1 MGLIKAVSG
10 AIGGAFGDQWLEAI
24 EADNMTDRTIMAK
37 GVAVRADDRRSS
49 NTRGTAGVISN
60 GSMIHVYPNQMMMLV
75 ENGKIIDY
83 TAEPGAYKV
92 DNSSSPSLF
101 NGQFGDALK
110 DTWDRFKY
118 GGTTPH
124 KQEAIFINLQELRD
138 IKFGTKNPIQYFD
151 NFYNSELFVR
161 CFGNYSIKVVDP
173 ILFYVEVANKSK
185 QRQEVDELG
194 EQFSSE
200 FMTALST
207 SINKMSA
214 DGFRISHLTS
224 RTQELADYMS
234 DALDKTWEENRGF
247 EVKAVGINGI
257 SYSEE
262 SQELINMRNQGAM
275 LGDPTIREAYVQG
288 SIARGMEAAGSN
300 EGGAGQAFL
309 GMGIGLNGAGGF
321 TNSASEFNRAQ
332 LEAQQAAEQAK
343 RNSDNNTAGNSQ
355 EVEKENVENSDGQF
369 DLNFCP
375 NCGKNLP
382 KPNPNFCP
390 NCGNKLK

>member
-1 MGLIKAVSG
+1 MGLIKAISG

-37 GVAVRADDRRSS
+37 GVAVRAGDRRSS
-49 NTRGTAGVISN
+49 NTRGTEGVISN

-83 TAEPGAYKV
+83 TAEPGAYRV

-101 NGQFGDALK
+101 NGQFGDSLK

-124 KQEAIFINLQELRD
+124 KQEAVFINLQELRD

-173 ILFYVEVANKSK
+173 ILFYVEVADKSR
-185 QRQEVDELG
+185 QRQDVDELG

-309 GMGIGLNGAGGF
+309 GMGIGLNSAGGF

-343 RNSDNNTAGNSQ
+343 QSNNTAVNTQDIEQ
-355 EVEKENVENSDGQF
+355 EITENSDGKF

-390 NCGNKLK
+390 NCGGKLK

>member
-1 MGLIKAVSG
+1 MGLIRAVSG
-10 AIGGAFGDQWLEAI
+10 AIGSAFGDQWLEAI

-37 GVAVRADDRRSS
+37 GVAVRAGDRRSS
-49 NTRGTAGVISN
+49 NTRGTNGVISN

-83 TAEPGAYKV
+83 TAEPGAYRV

-124 KQEAIFINLQELRD
+124 KQEAVFINLQELRD

-173 ILFYVEVANKSK
+173 ILFYVEVSDKSK
-185 QRQEVDELG
+185 QRQTLDELG

-200 FMTALST
+200 FLTALST

-234 DALDKTWEENRGF
+234 NALDKAWEENRGF
-247 EVKAVGINGI
+247 GVKAVGINGI
-257 SYSEE
+257 SYSED
-262 SQELINMRNQGAM
+262 SQELINMRNKGAI
-275 LGDPTIREAYVQG
+275 LGDPTIRESYVQG

-309 GMGIGLNGAGGF
+309 GMGIGLNSAGGF

-332 LEAQQAAEQAK
+332 LEAQQEAEQTK
-343 RNSDNNTAGNSQ
+343 QGGNNTAVNSKEIEQ
-355 EVEKENVENSDGQF
+355 EIEENSDGQF
-369 DLNFCP
+369 NLNFCP

-390 NCGNKLK
+390 NCGEKLK

>member
-1 MGLIKAVSG
+1 MGLIKAISG

-37 GVAVRADDRRSS
+37 GVAVKAGDRRSS
-49 NTRGTAGVISN
+49 NTRGTEGVISN

-83 TAEPGAYKV
+83 TAEPGAYRV

-101 NGQFGDALK
+101 NGQFGDSLK

-124 KQEAIFINLQELRD
+124 KQEAVFINLQELRD

-173 ILFYVEVANKSK
+173 ILFYVEVADKSR
-185 QRQEVDELG
+185 QRQDVDELG

-309 GMGIGLNGAGGF
+309 GMGIGLNSAGGF

-343 RNSDNNTAGNSQ
+343 QSNNTAVNTQDIEQ
-355 EVEKENVENSDGQF
+355 EITENSDGQF

-390 NCGNKLK
+390 NCGGKLK

>member
-1 MGLIKAVSG
+1 M
-10 AIGGAFGDQWLEAI
+10 
-24 EADNMTDRTIMAK
+24 
-37 GVAVRADDRRSS
+37 
-49 NTRGTAGVISN
+49 
-60 GSMIHVYPNQMMMLV
+60 
-75 ENGKIIDY
+75 
-83 TAEPGAYKV
+83 
-92 DNSSSPSLF
+92 
-101 NGQFGDALK
+101 K

-124 KQEAIFINLQELRD
+124 KQEAVFINLQELRD

-173 ILFYVEVANKSK
+173 ILFYVEVADKSR
-185 QRQEVDELG
+185 QRQDVDELG

-309 GMGIGLNGAGGF
+309 GMGIGLNSAGGF

-343 RNSDNNTAGNSQ
+343 QSNNTAVNTQDIEQ
-355 EVEKENVENSDGQF
+355 EITENSDGQF

-390 NCGNKLK
+390 NCGGKLK

>member
-1 MGLIKAVSG
+1 MGLIKAISG

-37 GVAVRADDRRSS
+37 GVAVRAGDRRSS
-49 NTRGTAGVISN
+49 NTRGTEGVISN

-83 TAEPGAYKV
+83 TAEPGAYRV

-101 NGQFGDALK
+101 NGQFEDSLK

-124 KQEAIFINLQELRD
+124 KQEAVFINLQELRD

-173 ILFYVEVANKSK
+173 ILFYVEVADKSR
-185 QRQEVDELG
+185 QRQDVDELG

-309 GMGIGLNGAGGF
+309 GMGIGLNSAGGF

-343 RNSDNNTAGNSQ
+343 QSNNTAVNTQDIEQ
-355 EVEKENVENSDGQF
+355 EITENSDGQF

-390 NCGNKLK
+390 NCGGKLK

>member
-1 MGLIKAVSG
+1 MGLIKAISG

-37 GVAVRADDRRSS
+37 GVAVRASDRRSS
-49 NTRGTAGVISN
+49 NTRGTEGVISN

-83 TAEPGAYKV
+83 TAEPGAYRV

-101 NGQFGDALK
+101 NGQFGDSLK

-124 KQEAIFINLQELRD
+124 KQEAVFINLQELRD

-173 ILFYVEVANKSK
+173 ILFYVEVADKSR
-185 QRQEVDELG
+185 QRQDVDELG

-257 SYSEE
+257 SYGEE

-309 GMGIGLNGAGGF
+309 GMGIGLNSAGGF

-343 RNSDNNTAGNSQ
+343 QSNNTAVNTQDIEQ
-355 EVEKENVENSDGQF
+355 EITENSDGQF

-390 NCGNKLK
+390 NCGGKLK

>member
-1 MGLIKAVSG
+1 MGLIKAISG

-37 GVAVRADDRRSS
+37 GVAVRAGDRRSS
-49 NTRGTAGVISN
+49 NTRGTEGVISN

-83 TAEPGAYKV
+83 TAEPGAYRV

-101 NGQFGDALK
+101 NGQFGDSLK

-124 KQEAIFINLQELRD
+124 KQEAVFINLQELRD

-173 ILFYVEVANKSK
+173 ILFYVEVADKSR
-185 QRQEVDELG
+185 QRQDVDELG

-309 GMGIGLNGAGGF
+309 GMGIGLNSAGGF

-343 RNSDNNTAGNSQ
+343 QSNNTAVNTQDIEQ
-355 EVEKENVENSDGQF
+355 EITENSDGQF

-390 NCGNKLK
+390 NCGGKLK

>member
-37 GVAVRADDRRSS
+37 GIAVRAGDRRSS
-49 NTRGTAGVISN
+49 NTRGTEGIISN

-83 TAEPGAYKV
+83 TAEPGAYRV
-92 DNSSSPSLF
+92 ENSSSPSLF

-118 GGTTPH
+118 GGATPQ
-124 KQEAIFINLQELRD
+124 KQEAVFINLQELRD

-173 ILFYVEVANKSK
+173 ILFYVEVADKSK
-185 QRQEVDELG
+185 QRQDVDELG

-309 GMGIGLNGAGGF
+309 GMGIGLNSAGGF
-321 TNSASEFNRAQ
+321 SNSSSEFNKAQ
-332 LEAQQAAEQAK
+332 LEAQQIQQ
-343 RNSDNNTAGNSQ
+343 RTQNNSNTGNTQ
-355 EVEKENVENSDGQF
+355 NGNQENSENTNDQG
-369 DLNFCP
+369 DSNFCP
-375 NCGKNLP
+375 NCGNALP

-390 NCGNKLK
+390 NCGGKLK

>member
-1 MGLIKAVSG
+1 MGLIKAISG

-37 GVAVRADDRRSS
+37 GVAVRAGDRRSS
-49 NTRGTAGVISN
+49 NTRGTEGVISN

-83 TAEPGAYKV
+83 TAEPGAYRV

-101 NGQFGDALK
+101 NGQFGDSLK

-124 KQEAIFINLQELRD
+124 KQEAVFINLQELRD

-173 ILFYVEVANKSK
+173 ILFYVEVADKSK
-185 QRQEVDELG
+185 QRQDVDELG

-309 GMGIGLNGAGGF
+309 GMGIGLNSAGGF

-343 RNSDNNTAGNSQ
+343 QSNNTAVNTQDIEQ
-355 EVEKENVENSDGQF
+355 EITENSDGQF

-390 NCGNKLK
+390 NCGGKLK

>member
-1 MGLIKAVSG
+1 MGLIKAISG

-37 GVAVRADDRRSS
+37 GVAVRAGDRRSS
-49 NTRGTAGVISN
+49 NTRGTEGVISN

-83 TAEPGAYKV
+83 TAEPGAYRV

-101 NGQFGDALK
+101 NGQFGDSLK

-124 KQEAIFINLQELRD
+124 KQEAVFINLQELRD

-173 ILFYVEVANKSK
+173 ILFYVEVADKSK
-185 QRQEVDELG
+185 QRQDVDELG

-309 GMGIGLNGAGGF
+309 GMGIGLNSAGGF
-321 TNSASEFNRAQ
+321 SNSSSEFNRAQ
-332 LEAQQAAEQAK
+332 LEAQQVAEQAK
-343 RNSDNNTAGNSQ
+343 QSNNTAVNTQDIEQ
-355 EVEKENVENSDGQF
+355 EITENSDGQF

-390 NCGNKLK
+390 NCGGKLK

>member
-1 MGLIKAVSG
+1 MGLIKAISG

-37 GVAVRADDRRSS
+37 GVAVRAGDRRSS
-49 NTRGTAGVISN
+49 NTRGTEGVISN

-83 TAEPGAYKV
+83 TAEPGAYRV

-101 NGQFGDALK
+101 NGQFGDSLK

-124 KQEAIFINLQELRD
+124 KQEAVFINLQELRD

-173 ILFYVEVANKSK
+173 ILFYVEVADKSK
-185 QRQEVDELG
+185 QRQDVDELG

-309 GMGIGLNGAGGF
+309 GMGIGLNSAGGF
-321 TNSASEFNRAQ
+321 SNSSSEFNRAQ
-332 LEAQQAAEQAK
+332 LEAQQAQQGNQ
-343 RNSDNNTAGNSQ
+343 NSSNSGNIQNNN
-355 EVEKENVENSDGQF
+355 KENSENANGQG
-369 DLNFCP
+369 DSNFCP
-375 NCGKNLP
+375 NCGNALP

-390 NCGNKLK
+390 NCGGKLK